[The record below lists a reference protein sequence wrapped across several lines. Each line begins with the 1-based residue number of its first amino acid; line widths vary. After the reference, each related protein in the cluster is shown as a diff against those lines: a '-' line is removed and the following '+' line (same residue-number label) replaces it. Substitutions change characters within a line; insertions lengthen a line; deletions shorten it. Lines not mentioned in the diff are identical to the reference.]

1 MNQETHSAF
10 SKKVVLVKECF
21 FTMTLSPETL
31 LMVLAIAMCSL
42 LLLFSIA
49 VVIVFHCCKVDAIQ
63 NLPQAML
70 ERTRHSVNWAR
81 HSVFSHS
88 HYDEYEEDCGRGTS
102 PTNMLRPPPIAV

>member
-1 MNQETHSAF
+1 MLAT
-10 SKKVVLVKECF
+10 VVAKEPIVEKYCF

-31 LMVLAIAMCSL
+31 LVVLAIAMCSL

-49 VVIVFHCCKVDAIQ
+49 VVIVFHCCKVESLH
-63 NLPQAML
+63 NLPHAVL

-88 HYDEYEEDCGRGTS
+88 NDDFDEEMCGDTLHRQF
-102 PTNMLRPPPIAV
+102 LQPPPTAV